1 MLHHVAYQVSVI
13 SFISARVIC
22 NMSSRLPAN
31 LFIHMFNGATS
42 SLLPEEISEPG
53 NLVSVSFDTICNI
66 VFFSVQILAIMQFHS
81 VIPANH

>member
-1 MLHHVAYQVSVI
+1 
-13 SFISARVIC
+13 
-22 NMSSRLPAN
+22 
-31 LFIHMFNGATS
+31 MFNGATS